1 MKEITLHEKTV
12 LSPIMKD
19 VYRRIRTNI
28 EFTGVDNKVICVTS
42 CGEND
47 GKTSVSFNL
56 AKSFAENGKRVLF
69 IDADM
74 RNSVLPA
81 RMDFPNNLVGLSHY
95 LAGINGGSECIY
107 STNIKK
113 LYMIPTGRFAK
124 NPTELL
130 SKEVFSNL
138 LSGMKQNFDY
148 IIVDTPPLGPVVDAA
163 VVAKA
168 SDASVLVLSPNTVS
182 HRVALGIVNQ
192 LKGANP
198 NFLGVIMNKME
209 KTRGGKGYGY
219 GYGYSYGYGYGYGN
233 TQE

>member
-1 MKEITLHEKTV
+1 MKDITLHEKTV

-28 EFTGVDNKVICVTS
+28 EFTGVDNKAICVTS

-47 GKTSVSFNL
+47 GKSSVSFNL

-74 RNSVLPA
+74 RNSVMASRL
-81 RMDFPNNLVGLSHY
+81 DFPENLAGLSHY
-95 LAGINGGSECIY
+95 LAGINGGSDCLY

-130 SKEVFSNL
+130 SKDVFENL
-138 LSGMKQNFDY
+138 VSGMKQNFDC

-168 SDASVLVLSPNTVS
+168 CDASVLVVSPNTVS
-182 HRVALGIVNQ
+182 HRVAQTIVNQ
-192 LKGANP
+192 LRNANP
-198 NFLGVIMNKME
+198 NFLGVIMNKVE

-219 GYGYSYGYGYGYGN
+219 GYGYGYG
-233 TQE
+233 QSDK

>member
-12 LSPIMKD
+12 LSPVMKD

-47 GKTSVSFNL
+47 GKSSVSFNL
-56 AKSFAENGKRVLF
+56 AKSFAESGKRVLF
-69 IDADM
+69 IDTDM
-74 RNSVLPA
+74 RNSLMSV
-81 RMDFPNNLVGLSHY
+81 RMDFPGNLTGLSHY

-130 SKEVFSNL
+130 SKEVFTNL
-138 LSGMKQNFDY
+138 VTGMKQNFDY
-148 IIVDTPPLGPVVDAA
+148 IIIDTPPLGPVVDAA

-168 SDASVLVLSPNTVS
+168 SDASVLVISPNTVS
-182 HRVALGIVNQ
+182 HRVAQGIVNQ
-192 LKGANP
+192 LKIANP

-219 GYGYSYGYGYGYGN
+219 GYGYGYGN
-233 TQE
+233 SQE